1 MDELKSELRS
11 MRADLLEH
19 YNDDTK
25 RLASI
30 EKCIIRMEEDV
41 RHHIERT
48 NKLQEM
54 TEPMYKAFIGT
65 KWSIGAILTLGF
77 LITAIAKIKGIL

>member
-1 MDELKSELRS
+1 MDEIKSELKEIRECQI
-11 MRADLLEH
+11 R
-19 YNDDTK
+19 
-25 RLASI
+25 I
-30 EKCIIRMEEDV
+30 ESDIK
-41 RHHIERT
+41 HHIDRT
-48 NKLQEM
+48 DRLQNM